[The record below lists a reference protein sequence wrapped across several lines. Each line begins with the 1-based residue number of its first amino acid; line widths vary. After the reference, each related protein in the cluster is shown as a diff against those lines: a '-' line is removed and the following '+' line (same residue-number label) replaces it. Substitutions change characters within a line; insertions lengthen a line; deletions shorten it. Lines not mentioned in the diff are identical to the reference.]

1 MTGRPKEYDREAVSA
16 RILEGMRG
24 GRSLVSLCKEE
35 GLSHSTFLAWVAEDK
50 DLSDK
55 YTRARETGADAEFER
70 LLEMADAEPERTE
83 RGVDSGWVQW
93 QRMRVDTMKWALSK
107 KAPRKYGE
115 RLDLKHSGSVGL
127 QINIDVSDTDDG

>member
-1 MTGRPKEYDREAVSA
+1 MRISEEDRGAIAAQVLESIRRGDSLRAACREAGIGA
-16 RILEGMRG
+16 
-24 GRSLVSLCKEE
+24 
-35 GLSHSTFLAWVAEDK
+35 STFLDWVGDDKELAEQ
-50 DLSDK
+50 

-115 RLDLKHSGSVGL
+115 RLDLKHSGNVGL
-127 QINIDVSDTDDG
+127 QINIAVDDPE

>member
-1 MTGRPKEYDREAVSA
+1 MRISEEDRSTIAAQVLDSVRRGDSLRAACREAGIGA
-16 RILEGMRG
+16 
-24 GRSLVSLCKEE
+24 
-35 GLSHSTFLAWVAEDK
+35 STFLDWVGDDKELAEQ
-50 DLSDK
+50 

-70 LLEMADAEPERTE
+70 FLEMSEVEPERTE

-93 QRMRVDTMKWALSK
+93 QRTRMDAVKWALSK

-127 QINIDVSDTDDG
+127 QINIDVGEADND

>member
-1 MTGRPKEYDREAVSA
+1 MRISEKDRSTTAAQVLESIRRGDSLRAACREAGIGA
-16 RILEGMRG
+16 
-24 GRSLVSLCKEE
+24 
-35 GLSHSTFLAWVAEDK
+35 STFLDWVGDDKELAEQ
-50 DLSDK
+50 
-55 YTRARETGADAEFER
+55 YVRARETGADAEFER

-115 RLDLKHSGSVGL
+115 RLDLKHSGNVGL
-127 QINIDVSDTDDG
+127 QINIAVDDPE

>member
-1 MTGRPKEYDREAVSA
+1 MRISEKDRSTTAAQVLESIRRGDSLRAACREAGIGA
-16 RILEGMRG
+16 
-24 GRSLVSLCKEE
+24 
-35 GLSHSTFLAWVAEDK
+35 STFLDWVGDDKELAEQ
-50 DLSDK
+50 

-115 RLDLKHSGSVGL
+115 RLDLKHSGNVGL
-127 QINIDVSDTDDG
+127 QINIAVDDPE

>member
-1 MTGRPKEYDREAVSA
+1 MTIKQETREKICETV
-16 RILEGMRG
+16 LQCL
-24 GRSLVSLCKEE
+24 RSGQSLRASCKEADVNIN
-35 GLSHSTFLAWVAEDK
+35 TFLTWVGEDTE
-50 DLSDK
+50 LSVQ

-70 LLEMADAEPERTE
+70 FLEMSEVEPERTE

-93 QRMRVDTMKWALSK
+93 QRTRMDAVKWALSK

-127 QINIDVSDTDDG
+127 QINIDVGEADND